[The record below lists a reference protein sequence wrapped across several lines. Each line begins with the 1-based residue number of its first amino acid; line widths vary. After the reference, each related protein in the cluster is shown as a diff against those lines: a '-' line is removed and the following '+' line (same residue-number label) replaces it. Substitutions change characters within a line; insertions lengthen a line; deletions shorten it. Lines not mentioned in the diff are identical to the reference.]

1 MYKFYLI
8 SLFFI
13 LSCNPIDQSKEND
26 QDKRLNE
33 SIDFSQVDSYPQFS
47 DCSELLEKNK
57 EVTCFSRELNSF
69 LDKALK
75 NNEALLRKMNT
86 DKINLYMS
94 IDRQGKL
101 QIDSL
106 KHNDQL
112 ETRNNKLR
120 YYINKKASKLNVQP
134 ALKQG
139 IPVKVNFEM
148 PVNIEFVDK

>member
-26 QDKRLNE
+26 QDKKLNE
-33 SIDFSQVDSYPQFS
+33 SIDFSHVDTYPKFS
-47 DCSELLEKNK
+47 DCSELLDKNK

-69 LDKALK
+69 LDKTLK
-75 NNEALLRKMNT
+75 NNVALLRKMNT

-94 IDRQGKL
+94 INRKGKL
-101 QIDSL
+101 NIDSL

-112 ETRNNKLR
+112 ETWNNKLR
-120 YYINKKASKLNVQP
+120 YSINEKASKLNVQP

-139 IPVKVNFEM
+139 IPVKVNFKM
-148 PVNIEFVDK
+148 PVNIEYVDN